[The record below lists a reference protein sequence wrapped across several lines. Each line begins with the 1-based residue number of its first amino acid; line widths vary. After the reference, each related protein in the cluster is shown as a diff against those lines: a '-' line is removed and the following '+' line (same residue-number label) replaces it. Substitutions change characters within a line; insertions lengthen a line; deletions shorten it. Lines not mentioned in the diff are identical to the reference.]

1 VDSFEYTL
9 TDYNGDISA
18 AATVTITVCTVG
30 EICAV
35 DDFEFTNA
43 QTLVNINPLLND
55 AGLTVDLPLAVTV
68 TAAPANGT
76 IGTIAGCDAQGS
88 CMVPYTPDAGFAGD
102 DTFDYE
108 VRNSAVPPVVANA
121 TVTVTVNDLPFA
133 VDDGDAGA
141 PFAIVAKGDA
151 STPLAVL
158 ANDLGLQD
166 VPLQN
171 LDFPSLPSNGSLAQA
186 GCDVPP
192 PQDPKTTCLVTYT
205 NNGTV
210 GIDSFE
216 YTVTDKDSDADTAT
230 VTVLVNDQP
239 VAVADDAAV
248 APNGSIN
255 IPVLQNDTGL
265 EDTPLSVSTTVPSN
279 GSVTVENNNTVTYA
293 NSGTAGVDT
302 FTYTVTDN
310 DGDND
315 TATVT
320 VTVADLNVPMAVN
333 DTVNTNR
340 GKAITIDVLANDS
353 GLDDTPITLEL
364 AMPANSGDIVI
375 KGSPGSD
382 LADIELIYLPDSD
395 FLGTDTFEY
404 RVTDNNGDSDTATVI
419 IGVIDDE
426 IVITLP
432 SGNNTSAISPWS
444 LALLLGLLWIRQ
456 RRRAIESA

>member
-1 VDSFEYTL
+1 
-9 TDYNGDISA
+9 
-18 AATVTITVCTVG
+18 
-30 EICAV
+30 
-35 DDFEFTNA
+35 
-43 QTLVNINPLLND
+43 
-55 AGLTVDLPLAVTV
+55 
-68 TAAPANGT
+68 
-76 IGTIAGCDAQGS
+76 
-88 CMVPYTPDAGFAGD
+88 
-102 DTFDYE
+102 
-108 VRNSAVPPVVANA
+108 
-121 TVTVTVNDLPFA
+121 
-133 VDDGDAGA
+133 
-141 PFAIVAKGDA
+141 
-151 STPLAVL
+151 
-158 ANDLGLQD
+158 
-166 VPLQN
+166 
-171 LDFPSLPSNGSLAQA
+171 
-186 GCDVPP
+186 
-192 PQDPKTTCLVTYT
+192 VTYT
-205 NNGTV
+205 NDGTV
-210 GIDSFE
+210 GIDSFD
-216 YTVTDKDSDADTAT
+216 YTVTDNNGDADTAT

-239 VAVADDAAV
+239 VAVADEAAA
-248 APNGSIN
+248 APNGSVN
-255 IPVLQNDTGL
+255 IPVLQNDSGL
-265 EDTPLSVSTTVPSN
+265 EDTPLSVTTTMPTS

-456 RRRAIESA
+456 RRRAIESV

>member
-1 VDSFEYTL
+1 
-9 TDYNGDISA
+9 
-18 AATVTITVCTVG
+18 
-30 EICAV
+30 
-35 DDFEFTNA
+35 
-43 QTLVNINPLLND
+43 
-55 AGLTVDLPLAVTV
+55 
-68 TAAPANGT
+68 
-76 IGTIAGCDAQGS
+76 
-88 CMVPYTPDAGFAGD
+88 
-102 DTFDYE
+102 
-108 VRNSAVPPVVANA
+108 
-121 TVTVTVNDLPFA
+121 
-133 VDDGDAGA
+133 
-141 PFAIVAKGDA
+141 
-151 STPLAVL
+151 
-158 ANDLGLQD
+158 
-166 VPLQN
+166 
-171 LDFPSLPSNGSLAQA
+171 
-186 GCDVPP
+186 
-192 PQDPKTTCLVTYT
+192 
-205 NNGTV
+205 
-210 GIDSFE
+210 
-216 YTVTDKDSDADTAT
+216 
-230 VTVLVNDQP
+230 
-239 VAVADDAAV
+239 
-248 APNGSIN
+248 
-255 IPVLQNDTGL
+255 
-265 EDTPLSVSTTVPSN
+265 
-279 GSVTVENNNTVTYA
+279 
-293 NSGTAGVDT
+293 
-302 FTYTVTDN
+302 VTDN